1 MGELPVEV
9 ERAVGRYLRLVDRL
23 RPAPGGVVGLYVI
36 GSVVLG
42 AYRHGRSDVDLVAV
56 VGGRGTQGDLDL
68 RRLRAV
74 QVASGVRTAPV
85 ALRRLDPS
93 FPGTVNVTYV
103 READLTKPVS
113 AIVPLATHV
122 GHELKA
128 GEGDVN
134 PVQWKVLAER
144 GIAVRG
150 PASATLG
157 LDPEPA
163 TLADWNRRNLEQYW
177 RPWAEGLLARAAS
190 PPLLAR
196 LRPRWVTAWGVLG
209 PPRLVHT
216 IETGEVIGKEAAGE
230 LALRR
235 FDERWHPLIEEAL
248 AYWREQPARPV
259 LGDRYE
265 QTARFVLEVVR
276 SVA

>member
-1 MGELPVEV
+1 MGELPAEV

-56 VGGRGTQGDLDL
+56 VGGDGDLDL

-128 GEGDVN
+128 GQGDVN

-150 PASATLG
+150 PAPAALG

-177 RPWAEGLLARAAS
+177 RPWAERLLARATN

-216 IETGEVIGKEAAGE
+216 IETGEVIAKEAAGE

-248 AYWREQPARPV
+248 AYWREQPPRPV
-259 LGDRYE
+259 PGDRYE
-265 QTARFVLEVVR
+265 ETARFVLEVVR